1 MIQVGSLQDLQAAI
15 KASLESERATLEA
28 LRLDV
33 RPLRSETRKI
43 QAHSTTAISIVGTD
57 GGNNQIK
64 FDPFL
69 VQVVRIVDSSNNE
82 YSLEVVTQRT
92 PIDSLHQR
100 HLDANGKGLTPL
112 GRLMEFLD
120 VKTLY
125 DLSMISDGGR
135 EPKPSWVQVYRELME
150 WAVLFEL
157 VRRRDFGTDVVLI
170 RDGFLRSKVFAKDLF
185 ARLNQGIQEAIRAQF
200 AKNRR
205 RVYVVGIA
213 KHSKVLQRYQ
223 LALALEGVLRNAYA
237 SFVEVPRRLEAKVYE
252 WSEYA
257 RGNAEAAEGGE
268 ANKFVAGKMF
278 FAKFGDSPYDPI
290 WAVDLLESQTH
301 DATAVFGYLLTDALE
316 GFPVPFF
323 PQSLQRA
330 HEHAAL
336 VDFDMEILEDETM
349 TALRDLLGKQKTVID
364 ELCLQVGDVAH
375 RRYA

>member
-1 MIQVGSLQDLQAAI
+1 
-15 KASLESERATLEA
+15 
-28 LRLDV
+28 
-33 RPLRSETRKI
+33 
-43 QAHSTTAISIVGTD
+43 
-57 GGNNQIK
+57 
-64 FDPFL
+64 
-69 VQVVRIVDSSNNE
+69 
-82 YSLEVVTQRT
+82 
-92 PIDSLHQR
+92 
-100 HLDANGKGLTPL
+100 
-112 GRLMEFLD
+112 MEFLD